1 MNIFLRSQATRSSQK
16 ITAILTNLFLL
27 GLMPYNAEPAN
38 AQAVLS
44 CDLSNTDLLDIANN
58 AVISYTDSLDGD
70 RSQLAT
76 NRVAVAV
83 DPTSEADRPLRLVSQ
98 GIVDL
103 EGNSVAGLGAIALDL
118 KALFQQQGME
128 EADANLASIEALTQW
143 TSLPPEASATE
154 VAGVIKSA
162 IASQQES
169 NSTAIAEIADT
180 VLLSTLAGF
189 KEFSLRS
196 LNLTTAESEQ
206 IAQTIITPKG
216 GSFREQIR
224 ATTAEIVAKLTRT
237 AAQTQLTALQK
248 KYEAE
253 LDNIRAGTQTVVAP
267 GSQVKFKFRLD
278 NQTNRTA
285 EIDLPNAKAI
295 TENGLTGSG
304 TVTGV
309 VYRLPAG
316 EATEAIAI
324 TESTTVSLPGKTS
337 LELEV
342 AVEVGQTSETEV
354 ASIEIN
360 LQPSCGTPAVQS
372 LNILPAIE
380 AIPIELIDPLGQ
392 ITGCAG
398 ELLPEYKGFTV
409 ALYDPDPSDPTGS
422 SPQNITP
429 LTQTELPD
437 DPNNDIPKGIKP
449 NRENSNP
456 FFLTNSD
463 EGRYSFLFDENR
475 GQLDIGATYV
485 LLVTPPE
492 DSVYNER
499 RVKLVIDERTGNI
512 VKYTA
517 TSLDGRAI
525 STQGG
530 QTTVTGEIVLVE
542 DAERV
547 GLDLAVLDLS
557 TTICDA
563 QEIQITKT
571 GDRATAE
578 PGDLVLYR
586 LAIRNLASAPINN
599 LQITDTLPAGFK
611 LEPDSVKAELNQ
623 ELIPIEITQ
632 SDRLV
637 NISSN
642 ITLGINEVVNLV
654 YAAQLTPNA
663 LRGSGQN
670 SAIVNARRTDN
681 NNPVQDGPAIHTLL
695 LEPGIIEDAGTLIGR
710 VFVDKNFDGEQQ
722 SGEPGIPNAVI
733 FLEDGNRVITDPEGM
748 FSVTNVLPGIHTG
761 ILDLTSIPE
770 YRLAPNVRFIER
782 NSTSRLVRLE
792 PGGLVRMNFGV
803 TPTAAG
809 EADEPERESA
819 KPETPQ
825 RKKPQFKSQPN
836 RLTVPDSDL

>member
-1 MNIFLRSQATRSSQK
+1 
-16 ITAILTNLFLL
+16 
-27 GLMPYNAEPAN
+27 MPYYAKPAN

-44 CDLSNTDLLDIANN
+44 CDLANADSLGISNS
-58 AVISYTDSLDGD
+58 AVVSYADRLDGD
-70 RSQLAT
+70 RRQIVT
-76 NRVAVAV
+76 NKVTTSADV
-83 DPTSEADRPLRLVSQ
+83 TSEADRPLNLVAL
-98 GIVDL
+98 GVEDV
-103 EGNSVAGLGAIALDL
+103 EGNSLTGLGAIALDL
-118 KALFQQQGME
+118 SALFQQQGIE
-128 EADANLASIEALTQW
+128 AADANSASIIALTQW
-143 TSLPPEASATE
+143 ASLLPGASATE
-154 VAGVIKSA
+154 VASIIKSA
-162 IASQQES
+162 IAAEQEA
-169 NSTAIAEIADT
+169 NSTAVAEISNT

-189 KEFSLRS
+189 GEFSLRS
-196 LNLTTAESEQ
+196 LDLTEAEIEQVSQAVIVPEGSSFSEQ
-206 IAQTIITPKG
+206 IRDTT
-216 GSFREQIR
+216 E
-224 ATTAEIVAKLTRT
+224 ATAAELTRS
-237 AAQTQLTALQK
+237 AAQAQLTAVGET
-248 KYEAE
+248 YEVE
-253 LDNIRAGTQTVVAP
+253 LNKIRAGNQIVVAP

-278 NQTNRTA
+278 NPTDRTA
-285 EIDLPNAKAI
+285 EIELPNAQAI

-309 VYRLPAG
+309 AYRLPAG
-316 EATEAIAI
+316 EATEAIEI
-324 TESTTVSLPGKTS
+324 TESEPVLIPKQTS
-337 LELEV
+337 LELEIE
-342 AVEVGQTSETEV
+342 VEVGETSETDI

-372 LNILPAIE
+372 LAILPPIE
-380 AIPIELIDPLGQ
+380 TVPIELIDPLGQ

-398 ELLPEYKGFTV
+398 ELLPEYQGFLV
-409 ALYDPDPSDPTGS
+409 AMYDIDPSDPTGS
-422 SPQNITP
+422 TPQNITP
-429 LTQTELPD
+429 LTETELPD
-437 DPNNDIPKGIKP
+437 DPNNKIPKGITP
-449 NRENSNP
+449 NTKNSNP

-475 GQLDIGATYV
+475 GQLDFGATYV

-499 RVKLVIDERTGNI
+499 RVKLVIGEREGNI
-512 VKYTA
+512 VEYTA
-517 TSLDGRAI
+517 SSLDGRPI

-557 TTICDA
+557 TNICDA

-578 PGDLVLYR
+578 PGDIVLYR

-611 LEPDSVKAELNQ
+611 LEPDSIQAEFNEESVPL
-623 ELIPIEITQ
+623 EVAQ
-632 SDRLV
+632 SGRSV
-637 NISSN
+637 NITSN
-642 ITLGINEVVNLV
+642 ITLGTDEVVNLV

-663 LRGSGQN
+663 LRGSGEN
-670 SAIVNARRTDN
+670 TAIVNARRIDN

-695 LEPGIIEDAGTLIGR
+695 LEPGIVEDAGTLIGR

-722 SGEPGIPNAVI
+722 QGEPGIPNAVI

-761 ILDLTSIPE
+761 TLDLTSIPE

-782 NSTSRLVRLE
+782 NSKSRMVKLQ

-803 TPTAAG
+803 TPTATG
-809 EADEPERESA
+809 EAEPSED
-819 KPETPQ
+819 KPTKPKTPQ
-825 RKKPQFKSQPN
+825 PDTPPDTPELEKPQLEPLPLS
-836 RLTVPDSDL
+836 VPESDL